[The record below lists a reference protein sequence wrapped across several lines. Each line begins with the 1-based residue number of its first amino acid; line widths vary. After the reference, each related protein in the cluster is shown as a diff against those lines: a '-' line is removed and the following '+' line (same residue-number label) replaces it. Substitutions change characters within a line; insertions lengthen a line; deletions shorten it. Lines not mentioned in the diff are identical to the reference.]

1 MDLLTI
7 LIAAVFTHN
16 IALTYFLGMCPFVA
30 VSGNLRTAMGM
41 SMAVTF
47 VMSLAAAVTWP
58 IYHKLLVPYDVT
70 YLQYVVF
77 ILVIAALVQI
87 VEMMVE
93 RTSPFLYNTMG
104 VFLPLITV
112 NCAILGVTLFMVVR
126 DYSYIESL
134 IYSFGSGIGWGVA
147 ILAMAAIRERLR
159 FADLPEGLK
168 GAGITMII
176 AGLMAMSFMGFA
188 GILNVH

>member
-1 MDLLTI
+1 
-7 LIAAVFTHN
+7 
-16 IALTYFLGMCPFVA
+16 
-30 VSGNLRTAMGM
+30 M
-41 SMAVTF
+41 SMSVTF
-47 VMSLAAAVTWP
+47 VMSLAAAVLWP

-87 VEMMVE
+87 VEMVVE
-93 RTSPFLYNTMG
+93 RTSPFLYSTMG

-159 FADLPEGLK
+159 FADIPGGLK

-188 GILNVH
+188 GMLNAG